1 VHPVTQFPVLP
12 AGVSATTFARAV
24 ADFSEIVGREHVLTE
39 PEKLAPYRKVYI
51 AVPEDSVAPSAV
63 MMPAS
68 VGEIQRILAVCNKHR
83 VPIWTISTGRNIG
96 MGSAAPA
103 MRGEVILDLKRM
115 NRIIEVD
122 PDLASALIEP
132 GVTYLQLK
140 NYIEEHKLPFWVDAP
155 SPGPIVS
162 PIGNTLERGHGYTT
176 NQDHVYSFSGME
188 VVLAN
193 GDVIRTGM
201 GPLPNCK
208 SWQAFRSG
216 YGPYID
222 GMFTQSNFGIVTK
235 MGIWLTPVAEGA
247 KSFVVY
253 YGKREDLSQA
263 VDTFRRLRLAGTISV
278 SGSILSGLTL
288 LGFGQRRSSF
298 YAGAGAIPREE
309 VDALLKQ
316 RGLPQ
321 WRVGGVVYGDEEETA
336 IKLRKIKRAFEATG
350 PTQVL
355 IEDSSGVVPS
365 WGEGDLA
372 SATGHLSLDAFRILN
387 FVGGGGV
394 MWHMPVSAMK
404 GDYVEQLCTMSEA
417 VLRRFGFDYLS
428 MNWCNDRDMHQTTG
442 IFFDRTDAAQMR
454 AAHDCYD
461 ALMQE
466 TSMAGFGNYRCSI
479 HYMDKAAELFG
490 PELRSFHRS
499 IKRAIDPNGILA
511 PGKSGIHI

>member
-1 VHPVTQFPVLP
+1 VQLVNKLTVLP
-12 AGVSATTFARAV
+12 AGVSASSFARAIEE
-24 ADFSEIVGREHVLTE
+24 FSAVLGREHVIVE
-39 PEKLAPYRKVYI
+39 PERLAPYRKVYI
-51 AVPEDSVAPSAV
+51 AVAEDAVAPSAAL
-63 MMPAS
+63 MPSS
-68 VGEIQRILAVCNKHR
+68 VAEIQKILAVCNRHK
-83 VPIWTISTGRNIG
+83 VPVWTISTGRNIG

-103 MRGEVILDLKRM
+103 TRGQVILDLKRM

-122 PDLASALIEP
+122 AELGSALIEP
-132 GVTYLQLK
+132 GVTYLDLK
-140 NYIEEHKLPFWVDAP
+140 NYIDEHKLPFWVDAP

-176 NQDHVYSFSGME
+176 NQDHVFSFSGME

-193 GDVIRTGM
+193 GDVIRTGF

-208 SWQAFRSG
+208 SWQAFRTG

-235 MGIWLTPVAEGA
+235 MGIWLTPVQEGA

-253 YGKREDLSQA
+253 YNRREDLAPA
-263 VDTFRRLRLAGTISV
+263 VDTFRKLRLAGTISV
-278 SGSILSGLTL
+278 SGSILSGFTL
-288 LGFGQRRSSF
+288 LGFGLPKRSF
-298 YAGAGAIPREE
+298 YAGGGAIPREE
-309 VDALLKQ
+309 VNALLKE

-321 WRVGGVVYGDEEETA
+321 WRVAGVVYGDDEETT
-336 IKLRKIKRAFEATG
+336 IKLRKIRRAFEATN
-350 PTQVL
+350 PAQIL

-372 SATGHLSLDAFRILN
+372 SATGQLSLDAFRILN

-404 GDYVEQLCTMSEA
+404 GRYVDELCTMSEEI
-417 VLRRFGFDYLS
+417 LRRFGFDYLA
-428 MNWCNDRDMHQTTG
+428 MNWCSDRDMHQTTG
-442 IFFDRTDAAQMR
+442 IFFDRTDPAQMR
-454 AAHDCYD
+454 AAYDCYD

-466 TSMAGFGNYRCSI
+466 TSRAGFGNYRCSI

-490 PELRSFHRS
+490 PELRSFLHS
-499 IKRAIDPNGILA
+499 IKRAVDPAGILA

>member
-1 VHPVTQFPVLP
+1 MTTYPILP
-12 AGVSATTFARAV
+12 AGVSARSFGRALGEFRTILG
-24 ADFSEIVGREHVLTE
+24 AAHVIAE
-39 PEKLAPYRKVYI
+39 PERLAPYRKVYI
-51 AVPEDSVAPSAV
+51 AVTEDALSPAAALMPSTVA
-63 MMPAS
+63 
-68 VGEIQRILAVCNKHR
+68 EIQRILAVCNRHKL
-83 VPIWTISTGRNIG
+83 PLWTISTGRNIG

-103 MRGEVILDLKRM
+103 MRGELVLDLKRM
-115 NRIIEVD
+115 NRILEVD
-122 PDLASALIEP
+122 AELGTALIEP
-132 GVTYLQLK
+132 GVTYLDLK
-140 NYIEEHKLPFWVDAP
+140 NYLDAHHLPFWVDAP

-176 NQDHVYSFSGME
+176 NQDHVYAFSGME

-193 GDVIRTGM
+193 GGVIRTGM

-235 MGIWLTPVAEGA
+235 MGIWLTPVQEGA

-253 YGKREDLSQA
+253 YDRREDLAPA
-263 VDTFRRLRLAGTISV
+263 VDTFRQLRLAGIISV
-278 SGSILSGLTL
+278 SGSILDGLTL
-288 LGFGQRRSSF
+288 LGFGQPRNSF
-298 YAGAGAIPREE
+298 YAGSGAIPRAD

-316 RGLPQ
+316 KGLPQ
-321 WRVGGVVYGDEEETA
+321 WRVGGVVYGDDEETA
-336 IKLRKIKRAFEATG
+336 IKLRKIRRAFEATK
-350 PTQVL
+350 PAQIL

-372 SATGHLSLDAFRILN
+372 SATGQLSLDAFRILN

-404 GDYVEQLCTMSEA
+404 GRYVQELCAISES

-442 IFFDRTDAAQMR
+442 IFFNRSDPAQMQ
-454 AAHDCYD
+454 AAYDCYD

-466 TSMAGFGNYRCSI
+466 TSAAGFGNYRVST

-490 PELRSFHRS
+490 PELRALLRS
-499 IKRAIDPNGILA
+499 IKRAVDPQGILA
-511 PGKSGIHI
+511 PGKSGIHV

>member
-1 VHPVTQFPVLP
+1 MTTHPILP
-12 AGVSATTFARAV
+12 AGVTAAAFGHAISEFRA
-24 ADFSEIVGREHVLTE
+24 IVGAEHVIGE
-39 PEKLAPYRKVYI
+39 PERLAPYRKVYI
-51 AVPEDSVAPSAV
+51 AVAEDALAPSAAL
-63 MMPAS
+63 MPKT
-68 VGEIQRILAVCNKHR
+68 VPEIQKILAVCNRYK
-83 VPIWTISTGRNIG
+83 VPVWTISTGRNIG

-122 PDLASALIEP
+122 AELGTALVEP
-132 GVTYLQLK
+132 GVTYLDLK
-140 NYIEEHKLPFWVDAP
+140 NYLDEHKLPFWVDAP
-155 SPGPIVS
+155 SPGPIAS

-176 NQDHVYSFSGME
+176 NQDHVYAFSGME

-193 GDVIRTGM
+193 GDILRTGM

-235 MGIWLTPVAEGA
+235 MGIWLTPVQEGA
-247 KSFVVY
+247 KSFVIY
-253 YGKREDLSQA
+253 YDRRDDLVAA
-263 VDTFRRLRLAGTISV
+263 VDTFRQLRLAGTISV
-278 SGSILSGLTL
+278 SGSILDGLTL
-288 LGFGQRRSSF
+288 LGFGQSKRNF
-298 YAGAGAIPREE
+298 YSGTGAIPRAEI
-309 VDALLKQ
+309 DALLKEK
-316 RGLPQ
+316 GLPQ
-321 WRVGGVVYGDEEETA
+321 WRVGGVVYGDNEETA
-336 IKLRKIKRAFEATG
+336 IKLRKIRRAFEATR
-350 PTQVL
+350 PREVL

-372 SATGHLSLDAFRILN
+372 SATGQLSLDAFRILN

-404 GDYVEQLCTMSEA
+404 GRYVQELCTLSED

-442 IFFDRTDAAQMR
+442 IFFDHSDPVQMQV
-454 AAHDCYD
+454 AHDCYD

-466 TSMAGFGNYRCSI
+466 TSAAGFGNYRCSV

-490 PELRSFHRS
+490 PELRGFLRS
-499 IKRAIDPNGILA
+499 IKRAVDPAGILA

>member
-1 VHPVTQFPVLP
+1 VQPVTQFPVLP
-12 AGVSATTFARAV
+12 AGVSAAAFAKAT
-24 ADFSEIVGREHVLTE
+24 AEFSEIVGREHVLTE
-39 PEKLAPYRKVYI
+39 PERLAPYRKVYI
-51 AVPEDSVAPSAV
+51 AVAEDSVAPSAV

-140 NYIEEHKLPFWVDAP
+140 NYIEEHRLPFWVDAP

-222 GMFTQSNFGIVTK
+222 GLFTQSNFGVVTK
-235 MGIWLTPVAEGA
+235 MGIWLTPVQEGA

-253 YGKREDLSQA
+253 YGKRDDLAKA
-263 VDTFRRLRLAGTISV
+263 VDTFRQLRLAGTISV
-278 SGSILSGLTL
+278 SAGAASMPAPGP
-288 LGFGQRRSSF
+288 FHARRST
-298 YAGAGAIPREE
+298 P
-309 VDALLKQ
+309 
-316 RGLPQ
+316 
-321 WRVGGVVYGDEEETA
+321 
-336 IKLRKIKRAFEATG
+336 
-350 PTQVL
+350 
-355 IEDSSGVVPS
+355 
-365 WGEGDLA
+365 
-372 SATGHLSLDAFRILN
+372 
-387 FVGGGGV
+387 
-394 MWHMPVSAMK
+394 
-404 GDYVEQLCTMSEA
+404 C
-417 VLRRFGFDYLS
+417 
-428 MNWCNDRDMHQTTG
+428 
-442 IFFDRTDAAQMR
+442 
-454 AAHDCYD
+454 
-461 ALMQE
+461 
-466 TSMAGFGNYRCSI
+466 
-479 HYMDKAAELFG
+479 
-490 PELRSFHRS
+490 
-499 IKRAIDPNGILA
+499 
-511 PGKSGIHI
+511 

>member
-1 VHPVTQFPVLP
+1 
-12 AGVSATTFARAV
+12 VSASSFARAIDEF
-24 ADFSEIVGREHVLTE
+24 AEAIGREHVIAE
-39 PEKLAPYRKVYI
+39 PERLAPYRKIYI
-51 AVPEDSVAPSAV
+51 AVPEDTLAPSGV
-63 MMPAS
+63 LMPAS
-68 VGEIQRILAVCNKHR
+68 VPEIQKILAVCNRHR
-83 VPIWTISTGRNIG
+83 IPVWAISTGRNIG
-96 MGSAAPA
+96 MGSAAA
-103 MRGEVILDLKRM
+103 ATRGQMILDLRRM
-115 NRIIEVD
+115 NRILEVD
-122 PDLASALIEP
+122 AELASALIEP

-140 NYIEEHKLPFWVDAP
+140 NYLDEHRLPFWVDAP

-162 PIGNTLERGHGYTT
+162 PIGNTLERGHGYTI

-193 GDVIRTGM
+193 GDVIRSGM

-222 GMFTQSNFGIVTK
+222 GMFTQSNFGVVTK
-235 MGIWLTPVAEGA
+235 MGIWLTPVQEGA

-253 YGKREDLSQA
+253 YNRHEDLAPA

-298 YAGAGAIPREE
+298 YSGSGAIPRAA
-309 VDALLKQ
+309 VDALLKE

-321 WRVGGVVYGDEEETA
+321 WRVGGVVYGDDEETA
-336 IKLRKIKRAFEATG
+336 IKLRKIKRAFEATN
-350 PTQVL
+350 PAQIL
-355 IEDSSGVVPS
+355 IEDSSGVIPS

-372 SATGHLSLDAFRILN
+372 SATGQLSLDAFRILN

-404 GDYVEQLCTMSEA
+404 GHYVEQLCTLSED
-417 VLRRFGFDYLS
+417 VLRRFGFDYLA

-442 IFFDRTDAAQMR
+442 IFFDRTDPVQMR
-454 AAHDCYD
+454 AAYDCYD

-466 TSMAGFGNYRCSI
+466 TSKAGFGNYRCSV

-490 PELRSFHRS
+490 PELRNFLRS
-499 IKRAIDPNGILA
+499 IKRAVDPAGILA
-511 PGKSGIHI
+511 PGKSGIHV